1 MSMTENSINTDTLR
15 DRLLVAGT
23 NEIGLHGIADFSLRR
38 VAAACNTS
46 CAAPYKHF
54 KNKEEFI
61 LEIIRYI
68 NRQWELLRDQIL
80 SLFEGDA
87 QKQLTEVCVAY
98 IRFWVANPNY
108 RSVLTA
114 SDKTLDEK
122 QAGERAKNSADIGEL
137 LQSFCADA
145 GRDEKETAQKLC
157 TVKAILYGMTTML
170 ENGELSND
178 AGTFD
183 MIRGIIEREIE

>member
-1 MSMTENSINTDTLR
+1 MTETKNSVSTDTLR
-15 DRLLVAGT
+15 DRLLIAGT

-38 VAAACNTS
+38 VAASCNTS

-54 KNKEEFI
+54 NKEEFI

-80 SLFEGDA
+80 SLFEGDIR
-87 QKQLTEVCVAY
+87 KQLIEVCVAY

-108 RSVLTA
+108 RSVLA
-114 SDKTLDEK
+114 VSEKTLDEK

-137 LQSFCADA
+137 FQKFCAVQ
-145 GRDEKETAQKLC
+145 GIGEQETARKLC
-157 TVKAILYGMTTML
+157 TVKAVLYGMTAML
-170 ENGELSND
+170 ENGELPND

-183 MIRGIIEREIE
+183 MIRSILEKEIE

>member
-1 MSMTENSINTDTLR
+1 MSEMETSMNTDTLR
-15 DRLLVAGT
+15 TRLLVAGT
-23 NEIGLHGIADFSLRR
+23 HEIGLHGIADFSLRR

-68 NRQWELLRDQIL
+68 NGQWELLRDQIL
-80 SLFEGDA
+80 SLFEGDIRR
-87 QKQLTEVCVAY
+87 QLIEVCVAY

-114 SDKTLDEK
+114 SEKSLDEK

-137 LQSFCADA
+137 LRKYRGGADER
-145 GRDEKETAQKLC
+145 GTDERLC
-157 TVKAILYGMTTML
+157 TLKAILYGMTAML
-170 ENGELSND
+170 ENGELPND

-183 MIRGIIEREIE
+183 MIRKIIEKEMD